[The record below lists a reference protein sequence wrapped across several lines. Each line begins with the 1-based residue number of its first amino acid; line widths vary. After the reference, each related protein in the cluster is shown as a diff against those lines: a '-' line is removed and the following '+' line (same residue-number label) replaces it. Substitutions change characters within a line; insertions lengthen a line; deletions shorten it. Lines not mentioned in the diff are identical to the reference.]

1 MAKQSKIRQA
11 VGTIIFMI
19 ILTSISVFIIAT
31 AFHATKATIEYNKAL
46 RFRKAVLAVGG
57 IKLPSDDKAVGKL
70 FEDNITVVDKD
81 GETLYYKVK
90 RGGYIFNI
98 QGVGLWGQIKA
109 VVGLNQQL
117 NKLTGI
123 YFTEQQETPGLG
135 ARIDEEWFK
144 EQFKGKTPPLSMVPE
159 KSPATD
165 QQFDA
170 ITGATITSTAVKKMV
185 NSAMKNAPEV
195 VNINRKIK

>member
-11 VGTIIFMI
+11 VGTITFMI
-19 ILTSISVFIIAT
+19 ILTSIVVFIIAT

-46 RFRKAVLAVGG
+46 QFRKAVLTVGG
-57 IKLPSDDKAVGKL
+57 IKLPTDDKAVGKL
-70 FEDNITVVDKD
+70 FEDNITAVDKA
-81 GETLYYKVK
+81 GKTLYYKVK
-90 RGGYIFNI
+90 TGGYIFNI
-98 QGVGLWGQIKA
+98 QGAGLWGAIKA
-109 VVGLNQQL
+109 VVGINQQL
-117 NKLTGI
+117 NEITGI

-135 ARIDEEWFK
+135 ARIDEAWFK

-159 KSPATD
+159 KSPANK

-185 NSAMKNAPEV
+185 NRAMKNAPAV
-195 VNINRKIK
+195 IKK